1 MVPDVRDTGQTIKH
15 NIHRV
20 LFNSKQQIF
29 KDNLDMKTTHMKLQ
43 SLSQYVPFKSQ
54 SIHHKNHSTN
64 KKIKNNGKMLFLHD
78 FSFLSSSKQSS
89 YPEMSPGPRTT
100 LGPDS
105 ERLFPL
111 QKTIQ
116 CVLAFHFTSSSNS
129 KLTCVSA
136 VCREM
141 ELENREQRSYL
152 IPYEPTL
159 QAVWSTCDQEKNT
172 FY

>member
-1 MVPDVRDTGQTIKH
+1 
-15 NIHRV
+15 
-20 LFNSKQQIF
+20 
-29 KDNLDMKTTHMKLQ
+29 MKLQ
-43 SLSQYVPFKSQ
+43 FLSYNVPFKSQ
-54 SIHHKNHSTN
+54 SIHHKNHSIN
-64 KKIKNNGKMLFLHD
+64 KKIKNNGKTQFLHMTTI
-78 FSFLSSSKQSS
+78 SFHHLNSHLT
-89 YPEMSPGPRTT
+89 PEMSPGPRTT

-111 QKTIQ
+111 QKIIQ
-116 CVLAFHFTSSSNS
+116 CVLVFHFTSSSNL
-129 KLTCVSA
+129 KLTCVPA

-159 QAVWSTCDQEKNT
+159 QAVWSTSDQEKNT